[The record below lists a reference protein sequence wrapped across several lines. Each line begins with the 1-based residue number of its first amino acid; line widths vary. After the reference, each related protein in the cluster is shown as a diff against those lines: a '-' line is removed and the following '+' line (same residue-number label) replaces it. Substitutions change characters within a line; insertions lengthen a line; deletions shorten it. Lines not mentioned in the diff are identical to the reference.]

1 MAINIDTVYQTVQ
14 ALANKEQRGYITP
27 QEFNLFANQAQQDI
41 YEQYIYDLQVVKRQG
56 PSVLSLGDSVNVI
69 KTKLQAFLSLT
80 DVINGTDLPPS
91 HYYGEIY
98 LEQGGE
104 RRTLKQVDP
113 DTVTA
118 LLLSNFHKQGFT
130 DAVYFMDGPKHIQVW
145 DGNGQITNGITVEK
159 LNTKLSLCVWGY
171 VVVNE
176 QPVYNYQTSTNF
188 SLHPSEQ
195 SDLVIKILK
204 LAGISIEDQQLFSAA
219 SAEDGLNTQQENK

>member
-1 MAINIDTVYQTVQ
+1 
-14 ALANKEQRGYITP
+14 
-27 QEFNLFANQAQQDI
+27 
-41 YEQYIYDLQVVKRQG
+41 
-56 PSVLSLGDSVNVI
+56 
-69 KTKLQAFLSLT
+69 
-80 DVINGTDLPPS
+80 
-91 HYYGEIY
+91 
-98 LEQGGE
+98 
-104 RRTLKQVDP
+104 
-113 DTVTA
+113 
-118 LLLSNFHKQGFT
+118 
-130 DAVYFMDGPKHIQVW
+130 MDGPKHIQVW

-159 LNTKLSLCVWGY
+159 LNAKLPLCVWGY